1 MTKRVTIDGHG
12 TSRTIVALGGEGI
25 GPEVI
30 DVTCELMVAGGMPVE
45 IVTPPHGES
54 AIKSHGS
61 PMPDETKRLCE
72 GADGVLFGAAGGP
85 PTSAV
90 VGWLR
95 WEKGTYASIRPVK
108 HYPGASSPLA
118 RPDGID
124 YVIVRELAEG
134 LYPGRE
140 GDLADLARA
149 MPELRD
155 RFGRGVSE
163 YGEGRFAAKLVSRAG
178 AERAAR
184 FACALARRRQR
195 RGTPGKLTCITK
207 SNVLR
212 QTDGLFQQVV
222 ADVAKREYPELAH
235 EHFYVDDGARRL
247 VRFPQQMDV
256 VLTMNLYG
264 DILSDLGAET
274 AGGLGMAPSG
284 CFRDGW
290 AYFESVHGSAPDIA
304 GRAIANPTGAIL
316 SAAMMLDH
324 MQLVAEAERLEAAV
338 ARVYRDGK
346 TLTADQGGKASTKGF
361 ARAVLEAYRTR

>member
-1 MTKRVTIDGHG
+1 MKTV
-12 TSRTIVALGGEGI
+12 VALGGEGI
-25 GPEVI
+25 GPEVV
-30 DVTCELMVAGGMPVE
+30 DATCELLVASGMPVT
-45 IVTPPHGES
+45 VLTPPHG
-54 AIKSHGS
+54 AAAQASHGS
-61 PMPDETKRLCE
+61 PLPDDTRRACET
-72 GADGVLFGAAGGP
+72 ADGVLFGAAGGP
-85 PTSAV
+85 PSSAV
-90 VGWLR
+90 VTWLR
-95 WEKGTYASIRPVK
+95 WAKGTYASVRPVK
-108 HYPGASSPLA
+108 HYPGSSSPLA

-124 YVIVRELAEG
+124 YVIIRELSEG

-149 MPELRD
+149 MPELKDKVGTRVAD
-155 RFGRGVSE
+155 
-163 YGEGRFAAKLVSRAG
+163 YGPGRFAAKVVTRAG
-178 AERAAR
+178 AERVAK
-184 FACALARRRQR
+184 FACELARRRKA
-195 RGTPGKLTCITK
+195 RGAPGKLTCITK
-207 SNVLR
+207 SNVLP
-212 QTDGLFQQVV
+212 QSDGLFQQIV
-222 ADVAKREYPELAH
+222 AEMVKRDYPELAH

-304 GRAIANPTGAIL
+304 GRGIANPTGTIL

-324 MQLVAEAERLEAAV
+324 MGLTAEARQLEAGV

-346 TLTADQGGKASTKGF
+346 ALTADQGGKASTKEF
-361 ARAVLEAYRTR
+361 TRAVLDAYRAQ

>member
-1 MTKRVTIDGHG
+1 M

-30 DVTCELMVAGGMPVE
+30 DATCELLVAGGMPVE
-45 IVTPPHGES
+45 VLTPPHGAP

-61 PMPDETKRLCE
+61 PIPDETKRLCE
-72 GADGVLFGAAGGP
+72 RAAGVLFGAAGAP

-95 WEKGTYASIRPVK
+95 WEKGTYASVRPVK

-118 RPDGID
+118 HPDGID
-124 YVIVRELAEG
+124 YVIVRELSEG

-140 GDLADLARA
+140 GELADLARA
-149 MPELRD
+149 MPELKD
-155 RFGRGVSE
+155 RFGRRIGD
-163 YGEGRFAAKLVSRAG
+163 YGAGRFAAKVVTRAG
-178 AERAAR
+178 VERAAR
-184 FACALARRRQR
+184 FACELARTRKA

-207 SNVLR
+207 SNVMP
-212 QTDGLFQQVV
+212 QADGLFQQVV
-222 ADVAKREYPELAH
+222 AEVAKREYPELTH
-235 EHFYVDDGARRL
+235 EHFHVDDGARRL

-304 GRAIANPTGAIL
+304 GRGIANPTGAIL

-324 MQLVAEAERLEAAV
+324 MTLTAEAARLEAAV
-338 ARVYRDGK
+338 ARVYRDGT
-346 TLTADQGGKASTKGF
+346 TLTADQGGKASTKDF
-361 ARAVLEAYRTR
+361 ARAVLDAYKAQ

>member
-1 MTKRVTIDGHG
+1 MTIDGHG
-12 TSRTIVALGGEGI
+12 TSRTMVALGGEGI

-30 DVTCELMVAGGMPVE
+30 DVTCEVMVKGGVPVE
-45 IVTPPHGES
+45 ILTPPHGEG
-54 AIKSHGS
+54 AIKSHGH
-61 PMPDETKRLCE
+61 PIPDETKRLCE
-72 GADGVLFGAAGGP
+72 SADGVLFGAAGGP

-95 WEKGTYASIRPVK
+95 WEKGTYASVRPVK

-118 RPDGID
+118 HPAGID
-124 YVIVRELAEG
+124 YVIVRELSEG

-140 GDLADLARA
+140 GELADLARA
-149 MPELRD
+149 IPDLKD
-155 RFGRGVSE
+155 KFGRHVAE
-163 YGEGRFAAKLVSRAG
+163 YGTGRFAVKIVTRTG
-178 AERAAR
+178 VERAAR
-184 FACALARRRQR
+184 FACDVARKRKT
-195 RGTPGKLTCITK
+195 RGSQGKLTCITK
-207 SNVLR
+207 SNVMPYS
-212 QTDGLFQQVV
+212 DGLFQQVV
-222 ADVAKREYPELAH
+222 AEVVKREYPELTH

-247 VRFPQQMDV
+247 VRFPRQMDV

-284 CFRDGW
+284 CYREGW

-304 GRAIANPTGAIL
+304 GRGIANPTGAML

-324 MQLVAEAERLEAAV
+324 MKLESEATRLEAAV

-346 TLTADQGGKASTKGF
+346 TLTTDQGGKASTTEFG
-361 ARAVLEAYRTR
+361 RAVLEAYRNS

>member
-1 MTKRVTIDGHG
+1 MKTV
-12 TSRTIVALGGEGI
+12 VALGGEGI
-25 GPEVI
+25 GPEVV
-30 DVTCELMVAGGMPVE
+30 DATCELLVASGIPVMV
-45 IVTPPHGES
+45 VTPPHG
-54 AIKSHGS
+54 AAALATHGS
-61 PMPDETKRLCE
+61 PLPDETKRACE
-72 GADGVLFGAAGGP
+72 TADGVLFGAAGAAP
-85 PTSAV
+85 SSAV
-90 VGWLR
+90 VTWLR
-95 WEKGTYASIRPVK
+95 WAKGTFASVRPVK

-124 YVIVRELAEG
+124 YVIIRELSEG

-149 MPELRD
+149 MPELKDKVGTR
-155 RFGRGVSE
+155 VSD
-163 YGEGRFAAKLVSRAG
+163 YGPGRFAAKVVTRAG
-178 AERAAR
+178 VERVAK
-184 FACALARRRQR
+184 FSCELARTRKA
-195 RGTPGKLTCITK
+195 RGGRGKLTCITK
-207 SNVLR
+207 SNVLP
-212 QTDGLFQQVV
+212 QSDGLFQQIV
-222 ADVAKREYPELAH
+222 ADMVKRDYPDLTH

-304 GRAIANPTGAIL
+304 GRGIANPTGTLL

-324 MQLVAEAERLEAAV
+324 MGLTAEAQRLDAAV

-346 TLTADQGGKASTKGF
+346 TLTADQGGKASTKEF
-361 ARAVLEAYRTR
+361 ERAVLEAYRNQ